1 MLTILPFLA
10 IMTLCTRQFGM
21 SRRAAV
27 LWAWGASALRFGLVH
42 LPTYHWNMFQC
53 LVGIGIARLIL
64 SLAYIKTKNIWVCTG
79 THVFN
84 DWVLFTM
91 PLLAAKLV
99 PR

>member
-1 MLTILPFLA
+1 
-10 IMTLCTRQFGM
+10 
-21 SRRAAV
+21 
-27 LWAWGASALRFGLVH
+27 
-42 LPTYHWNMFQC
+42 MFQC

-79 THVFN
+79 AHAFN

-99 PR
+99 PQ